1 MPVGD
6 DVTPPV
12 PVPVHES
19 GVAIVSEAVLDG
31 HLAIRVAISNH
42 RTRDEDLDLFLTTL
56 TRLGE
61 QVVADLVSAS

>member
-1 MPVGD
+1 M
-6 DVTPPV
+6 
-12 PVPVHES
+12 HES

-61 QVVADLVSAS
+61 EVVVDVVTSS